1 MVEMIEKHIN
11 LKTRGLPIRIDVV
24 QGTNAIP
31 IKFTLTD
38 YDIPVGAEA
47 RIYVRKPSNTEVY
60 NNCTIDNNSVIV
72 QPTTQMYAEVGRL
85 KAQIQ
90 LIAGDGVAAS
100 FVFCIDVAEN
110 LVSSS
115 AVESCNEFGILD
127 TLINEAREMIATLG
141 GLKPHAFAA
150 PIQNLATTVA
160 GSALDATMGKKLQ
173 DGIDTLNSSL
183 SGKINNRMTL
193 LPDRSDPRVEAKTV
207 GFYTVYNPSSP
218 AISGWFNFVVFQS
231 SNNPAFRQI
240 IGATGTTLLYSGENN
255 GTWSDWSTFQNIGL
269 LSDLKTINKNSVVE
283 AMNELYTKTAY
294 NYGWEANPYVKIT
307 IDTTGQITQ
316 DKTAL
321 MINGLCNSI
330 IVNTTIRFGAKDYT
344 IKNFGDSAIKVE
356 SFNVIGKEYTIVLY
370 LNSSYGRVKIESIHN
385 ITSVTGTTV

>member
-24 QGTNAIP
+24 QGTNAVP
-31 IKFTLTD
+31 IKFTLMD
-38 YDIPVGAEA
+38 YDIPAGAEA

-141 GLKPHAFAA
+141 GLKPHALAA

-173 DGIDTLNSSL
+173 DGIDTLNSGL
-183 SGKINNRMTL
+183 TGKINKSMTRL
-193 LPDRSDPRVEAKTV
+193 TEGADPRTAAVNV
-207 GFYTVYNPSSP
+207 GFYTINKPSGFG
-218 AISGWFNFVVFQS
+218 AYIDGWFDFLLMKSDDNPNFRKIVGLYKNTLYVS
-231 SNNPAFRQI
+231 YESN
-240 IGATGTTLLYSGENN
+240 SK
-255 GTWSDWSTFQNIGL
+255 WSDWIMIPSVGL
-269 LSDLKTINKNSVVE
+269 LSNLKTTNKDSVV
-283 AMNELYTKTAY
+283 AALNELNDILAKFSLMNITSGDLLQIALTLPVLSSRTIYISSSAIGSITNAPQEKTAY
-294 NYGWEANPYVKIT
+294 IGWIMKGAASAYAT
-307 IDTTGQITQ
+307 IILFPTTA
-316 DKTAL
+316 TAL
-321 MINGLCNSI
+321 YLSEISNGALSGW
-330 IVNTTIRFGAKDYT
+330 R
-344 IKNFGDSAIKVE
+344 
-356 SFNVIGKEYTIVLY
+356 
-370 LNSSYGRVKIESIHN
+370 KIHIPL
-385 ITSVTGTTV
+385 I